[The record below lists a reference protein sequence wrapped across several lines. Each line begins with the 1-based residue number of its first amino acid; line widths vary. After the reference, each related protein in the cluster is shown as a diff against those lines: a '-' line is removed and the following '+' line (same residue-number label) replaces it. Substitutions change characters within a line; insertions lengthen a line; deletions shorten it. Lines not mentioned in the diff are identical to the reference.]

1 MAPAPPFSLSPLLP
15 FFFIPLWLYAEIHY
29 RFKFIPSRLFYRR
42 PEIVADAPHRIAPG
56 QPLPVLLLIKDAN
69 RFPIVLQQVNAT
81 ISCVQQKVETFSLLR
96 SGARIDAPVW
106 WKIFYI
112 DIHEDWRGRVAQIN
126 IEVVYKNNEKEFHCS
141 NDNYIGTS
149 HAPLQIYFANEALP
163 TLPNFRHGELHCHT
177 DATSDQVEFGAPLE
191 AMTALATAQ
200 GLSFFAAT
208 DHSYDLDDL
217 PENYL
222 KNDPALRKWRALLE
236 RIKKQNEQNKNFVI
250 IPGEEVSAGNSRGRN
265 IHFLIFNHP
274 HFLPG
279 SGDSAERWLRTAP
292 ELSIQ
297 EILAQIAMPHAR
309 EKSSAGILPAADKM
323 SALPPASSPIHDEA
337 LAFAAH
343 PEVPAPFL
351 EWLLLRR
358 GQWESPDYQ
367 HDRLNGLQIWN
378 GSLAGMNEGAARWRE
393 LLLRGKKIFVIAGN
407 DAHGNF
413 NRFRQVEIPH
423 LKMREHRQHLF
434 GRTRTA
440 VLLDEPFSLSA
451 LMSALRCGRACI
463 TTGPLLDLQI
473 VCESDRRA
481 RLGETVRE
489 APRSLQIDAVSSAE
503 FGALKR
509 VTIWLGDLQNQTE
522 QVLFET
528 EKFAEPF
535 QFLHSRALDLP
546 AGKFYLR
553 GEARSA
559 GSEFLPEPALP
570 CDALTNPIWIE
581 ASDRLSAIA

>member
-15 FFFIPLWLYAEIHY
+15 FSLIPLWLYAEIHY
-29 RFKFIPSRLFYRR
+29 RFKFIPSRLFYRH

-56 QPLPVLLLIKDAN
+56 QPLPVLLLIKEAN

-81 ISCVQQKVETFSLLR
+81 ISFAQQNAATFSLLR
-96 SGARIDAPVW
+96 AGERIDVPFW
-106 WKIFYI
+106 WKNFYI
-112 DIHEDWRGRVAQIN
+112 DIHNDWRGQLAQVNVDI
-126 IEVVYKNNEKEFHCS
+126 IYKNNEKEFRCS

-149 HAPLQIYFANEALP
+149 HAPLQIYFSNEALP
-163 TLPNFRHGELHCHT
+163 ALPNFCHGELHCHT
-177 DATSDQVEFGAPLE
+177 DATSDQVEFGAPVE

-200 GLSFFAAT
+200 GLNFFAAT

-222 KNDPALRKWRALLE
+222 KNDPALRKWRTLQE
-236 RIKKQNEQNKNFVI
+236 RIKKQNEENKNFVI

-265 IHFLIFNHP
+265 VHFLIFNHAK
-274 HFLPG
+274 FLPG
-279 SGDSAERWLRTAP
+279 SGDSAEQWFHTAP

-297 EILAQIAMPHAR
+297 EILAQIDDA
-309 EKSSAGILPAADKM
+309 
-323 SALPPASSPIHDEA
+323 A

-343 PEVPAPFL
+343 PEVPAPPL

-358 GQWESPDYQ
+358 GQWEWADYQ
-367 HDRLNGLQIWN
+367 HHRLNGLQIWN

-393 LLLRGKKIFVIAGN
+393 LLLAGKKLYIIAGN

-423 LKMREHRQHLF
+423 LKMREHHWHLF

-440 VLLDEPFSLSA
+440 VLIEEPFSLSA
-451 LMSALRCGRACI
+451 LMSALRRGRACI
-463 TTGPLLDLQI
+463 TTGPLLDMQ
-473 VCESDRRA
+473 VVGESGRRV
-481 RLGETVRE
+481 RLGETVSESPRHLNIE
-489 APRSLQIDAVSSAE
+489 AASAAE
-503 FGALKR
+503 FGALTR
-509 VTIWLGDLQNQTE
+509 VTIWIGDLQNHSE
-522 QVLFET
+522 QVLFEA
-528 EKFAEPF
+528 EKFAAPF
-535 QFLHSRALDLP
+535 QFSCFHPLNLP

-559 GSEFLPEPALP
+559 GSEFLPAPALP
-570 CDALTNPIWIE
+570 CCALTNPIWIE
-581 ASDRLSAIA
+581 TQ

>member
-1 MAPAPPFSLSPLLP
+1 MALAHPFSLSPLLP
-15 FFFIPLWLYAEIHY
+15 FSFIPLWLYAEIHY

-42 PEIVADAPHRIAPG
+42 PEIVADAPHRIDPG

-81 ISCVQQKVETFSLLR
+81 ISFAQQKPETFSLLR
-96 SGARIDAPVW
+96 VDERIDAPFW
-106 WKIFYI
+106 WKIFYV
-112 DIHEDWRGRVAQIN
+112 DIHDDWRGRTVQVNVEI
-126 IEVVYKNNEKEFHCS
+126 VYKNNEKEFRCF
-141 NDNYIGTS
+141 NDNYIDTS
-149 HAPLQIYFANEALP
+149 HAPLQIYFATESLP

-177 DATSDQVEFGAPLE
+177 DATSDQVEFGAPVE
-191 AMTALATAQ
+191 AMTALATEQ
-200 GLSFFAAT
+200 GLNFFAAT

-222 KNDPALRKWRALLE
+222 QNDPALRKWRALQE
-236 RIKKQNEQNKNFVI
+236 RLKTCNEQSKSFVI
-250 IPGEEVSAGNSRGRN
+250 IPGEEISAGNSRGRN
-265 IHFLIFNHP
+265 VHFLIFNNAK
-274 HFLPG
+274 FLPG

-292 ELSIQ
+292 ELSIN
-297 EILAQIAMPHAR
+297 EILAQIDD
-309 EKSSAGILPAADKM
+309 GT
-323 SALPPASSPIHDEA
+323 

-343 PEVPAPFL
+343 PEVSAPKL

-367 HDRLNGLQIWN
+367 HERLNGLQIWN
-378 GSLAGMNEGAARWRE
+378 GSLAGMNEGVTRWRE
-393 LLLRGKKIFVIAGN
+393 LLLTGKKIFVIAGN

-423 LKMREHRQHLF
+423 LKMREHHWHLF

-440 VLLDEPFSLSA
+440 VLIDEPFSLSS
-451 LMSALRCGRACI
+451 LMAALRHGRACI
-463 TTGPLLDLQI
+463 TTGPLLDLQV
-473 VCESDRRA
+473 VCKSGRRA

-489 APRSLQIDAVSSAE
+489 APHSLSIEAVSSAE
-503 FGALKR
+503 FGALTR
-509 VTIWLGDLQNQTE
+509 VTIWLGNLQNQNE

-528 EKFAEPF
+528 ENFAEPF

-570 CDALTNPIWIE
+570 CGALTNPIWVEIE
-581 ASDRLSAIA
+581 K